1 MRIFSRLWVAIS
13 LLVITALL
21 VACGGEAPATDTPV
35 AGGAAAPTNTTAAA
49 AAPTATTAASTGGA
63 TKSSYVIA
71 MSQANKAEPW
81 REAMDTQIA
90 DAAKAH
96 PELQVVFAD
105 AHQDNAKQVTDVEN
119 FIQQKVDLLII
130 SPNEAAPLTAVVK
143 KAFDGGIPVIVLD
156 RAVNG
161 DAYTMFIG
169 ADNVKIGE
177 MAGKYVADW
186 CKKNG
191 HSPCNTLEIKGLSGS
206 PPAADRD
213 SGFKTGIAGNADV
226 KIVADPTADWL
237 REKAVPAA
245 AAAFQANEQIDV
257 VYGHNDPMAEGA
269 YIAAKNANRDL
280 TKMLFVGID
289 SLPTPD
295 GGVMSVLQGRL
306 GATFVYPTGGMQ
318 AIDWAVKI
326 LEQKAQPPKKVVLD
340 TEQVDPATAK
350 TVCAKYNC
358 PGK

>member
-1 MRIFSRLWVAIS
+1 MRIFSRLWAAIS

-35 AGGAAAPTNTTAAA
+35 TGGAAAPTNTTAAA
-49 AAPTATTAASTGGA
+49 APTATTAAA

-143 KAFDGGIPVIVLD
+143 KAYDSGMPVIVLD

-226 KIVADPTADWL
+226 KIVAD
-237 REKAVPAA
+237 
-245 AAAFQANEQIDV
+245 
-257 VYGHNDPMAEGA
+257 
-269 YIAAKNANRDL
+269 
-280 TKMLFVGID
+280 
-289 SLPTPD
+289 
-295 GGVMSVLQGRL
+295 
-306 GATFVYPTGGMQ
+306 
-318 AIDWAVKI
+318 
-326 LEQKAQPPKKVVLD
+326 
-340 TEQVDPATAK
+340 
-350 TVCAKYNC
+350 
-358 PGK
+358 